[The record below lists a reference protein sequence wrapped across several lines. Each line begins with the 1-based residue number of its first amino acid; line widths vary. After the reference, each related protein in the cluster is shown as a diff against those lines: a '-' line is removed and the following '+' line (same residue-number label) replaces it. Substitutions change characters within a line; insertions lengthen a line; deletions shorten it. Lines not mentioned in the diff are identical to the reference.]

1 MGRADF
7 SEEVTS
13 EWRLEGWEGASC
25 IESRAEGRACA
36 KGLWRVS
43 SRAEACDGAEQREE
57 KTQRWLEAD
66 LRAMRVTVGEFRFY
80 SNCSGRAWGALN
92 R

>member
-1 MGRADF
+1 MVGRADF

-13 EWRLEGWEGASC
+13 EWRLEEWEGASY
-25 IESRAEGRACA
+25 IESQAEGRACA

-43 SRAEACDGAEQREE
+43 SRAEASVVE

-80 SNCSGRAWGALN
+80 SNCSGRAWGASN